1 MVRQG
6 GYEPVVAASGGEALE
21 LLQAEPFD
29 AVLMDLHMPGM
40 GGEEAIR
47 RIRAGEAGAAAI
59 PIYVVSADATVET
72 RSRVQSLDVEGYF
85 SKPVE
90 LQAIVNALNG
100 LNSGVSAR
108 AHPPQGAEH

>member
-1 MVRQG
+1 
-6 GYEPVVAASGGEALE
+6 
-21 LLQAEPFD
+21 
-29 AVLMDLHMPGM
+29 
-40 GGEEAIR
+40 
-47 RIRAGEAGAAAI
+47 AAI